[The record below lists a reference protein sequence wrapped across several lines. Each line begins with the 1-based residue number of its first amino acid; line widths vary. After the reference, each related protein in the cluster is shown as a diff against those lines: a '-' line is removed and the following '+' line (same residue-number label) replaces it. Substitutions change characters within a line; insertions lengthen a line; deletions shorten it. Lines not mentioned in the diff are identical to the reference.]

1 MRIYILFLLFVIAT
15 HSAFAGGELENAKG
29 KIKGAVLEGKTKQPL
44 EYATISLYSADDNK
58 LITGTITDHLGHFK
72 LELPAPGN
80 YYLVISFIG
89 LKDIKSDVF
98 HVENLE
104 HNVHLGNFILMSDS
118 KVLKEVEIVSKQAP
132 IEFKT
137 DRKVIRVDKQI
148 TALGGTAV
156 DVLENVPSVQVDV
169 EGNVTLRGSSGF
181 TVLIDGKP
189 TILEPSDVLRQ
200 IPSSSIQN
208 IEIITNPSVK
218 YEPDGA
224 TGIIN
229 IITKKNHLDGLSG
242 NINLNAGNYGRYG
255 GDLLLNYRVKKVN
268 FFIGGNY
275 NTRPRPGTIESQRE
289 TDSADTTFYVNL
301 QGDRGRSFNNYGIR
315 GGIELNAT
323 KNDYISLSGK
333 YGNWK
338 MLRDATLRY
347 DEWNSFQND
356 KYSYNSM
363 DNTKV
368 GGIYYNITGVYQHK
382 FGKKKESAEE
392 KNRPENGSHGP
403 KSGSRPKGAPGMK
416 MKNVEHKLE
425 AEAIYQY
432 RYNDEYTINELR
444 DLSDTLIGGKK
455 NVEKGPS
462 AVLRLKL
469 DYTLPV
475 GKKDKFEAGFQ
486 SRNGRSTDETGLYL
500 YNPETGDIEFAPE
513 YYHLTDYKRNIYA
526 AYTLYAGEIKKF
538 GYQAGLRVEY
548 TDRVI
553 SMTGEDDFVLNRW
566 DYFPTVHLSYQL
578 PYDQQLMGSYSRRIQ
593 RSRGWQLEPFITW
606 QDEYNVRKGNPDLK
620 PEYTDSYELSY
631 LKKFKDNFFSLEGYY
646 RVTHNKVERVSS
658 VYSETVMLHTFENVG
673 KDYSLGVEAM
683 LSLGITKWWDLDI
696 SGNFYNY
703 KLKGTLYDEPFERTS
718 TNWNS
723 RMSNTFR
730 LWKNGQF
737 QISGRYN
744 SASITAQGTSSD
756 YYSLDAALKASFLN
770 RSLSVAIQGRDLLS
784 TAKREFISE
793 GRNFYNHTLYRPKSP
808 AITITISY
816 RFNNFKPTKREN
828 GSMEGMGED
837 DI

>member
-255 GDLLLNYRVKKVN
+255 GDRSLKMPGFRRLNCHRGPRLWYKLLRQWDFQYIPLPHCPHCFRLNGWQQPKDWFCQV
-268 FFIGGNY
+268 
-275 NTRPRPGTIESQRE
+275 
-289 TDSADTTFYVNL
+289 
-301 QGDRGRSFNNYGIR
+301 
-315 GGIELNAT
+315 
-323 KNDYISLSGK
+323 
-333 YGNWK
+333 
-338 MLRDATLRY
+338 
-347 DEWNSFQND
+347 
-356 KYSYNSM
+356 SM
-363 DNTKV
+363 DN
-368 GGIYYNITGVYQHK
+368 
-382 FGKKKESAEE
+382 
-392 KNRPENGSHGP
+392 
-403 KSGSRPKGAPGMK
+403 
-416 MKNVEHKLE
+416 
-425 AEAIYQY
+425 
-432 RYNDEYTINELR
+432 
-444 DLSDTLIGGKK
+444 
-455 NVEKGPS
+455 
-462 AVLRLKL
+462 RLFL
-469 DYTLPV
+469 
-475 GKKDKFEAGFQ
+475 
-486 SRNGRSTDETGLYL
+486 TGL
-500 YNPETGDIEFAPE
+500 
-513 YYHLTDYKRNIYA
+513 
-526 AYTLYAGEIKKF
+526 
-538 GYQAGLRVEY
+538 
-548 TDRVI
+548 
-553 SMTGEDDFVLNRW
+553 
-566 DYFPTVHLSYQL
+566 
-578 PYDQQLMGSYSRRIQ
+578 
-593 RSRGWQLEPFITW
+593 
-606 QDEYNVRKGNPDLK
+606 
-620 PEYTDSYELSY
+620 
-631 LKKFKDNFFSLEGYY
+631 
-646 RVTHNKVERVSS
+646 
-658 VYSETVMLHTFENVG
+658 
-673 KDYSLGVEAM
+673 
-683 LSLGITKWWDLDI
+683 
-696 SGNFYNY
+696 
-703 KLKGTLYDEPFERTS
+703 
-718 TNWNS
+718 
-723 RMSNTFR
+723 
-730 LWKNGQF
+730 
-737 QISGRYN
+737 
-744 SASITAQGTSSD
+744 
-756 YYSLDAALKASFLN
+756 
-770 RSLSVAIQGRDLLS
+770 
-784 TAKREFISE
+784 
-793 GRNFYNHTLYRPKSP
+793 
-808 AITITISY
+808 
-816 RFNNFKPTKREN
+816 
-828 GSMEGMGED
+828 
-837 DI
+837 